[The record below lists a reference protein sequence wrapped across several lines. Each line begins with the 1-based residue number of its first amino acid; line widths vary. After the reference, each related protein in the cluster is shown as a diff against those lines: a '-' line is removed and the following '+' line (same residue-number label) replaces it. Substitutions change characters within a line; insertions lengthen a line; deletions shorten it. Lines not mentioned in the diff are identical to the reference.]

1 MLRVWRQAL
10 NCLTALERKQ
20 SLGVLA
26 LMIVMAMFEV
36 VGIASVLPFL
46 AVLGDPGLIERQ
58 PMLAWAYASGGFSG
72 PEPFLLALGLAA
84 FVLLVLA
91 AIMRS
96 VTLYVLYR
104 FIQMRRHTLSC
115 RLLEGY
121 LGQPYEFFL
130 NRHTGDM
137 GKNILSEVDVFVNR
151 ALLNMGQVVASG
163 LVLVAM
169 VTFLLIVDP
178 VTAAIVAVV
187 LGAFYMIAYG
197 LVRGALGR
205 SGQARAVANR
215 TRFET
220 AAEALGGVKTLK
232 ILGREGA
239 YFRRFADGSE
249 ILARNEALS
258 IILGLLPKNAIET
271 IAFGGIIL
279 AAMAM
284 MWQQGLDGILSN
296 LLPMLSLYA
305 FAGYRMLPAMQT
317 IYNSATGLRFA
328 TASVDTIVQ
337 ELETIDRGR
346 DTPAA
351 QTALPLNQALEL
363 RNIGYVY
370 PGSTAGLRDVS
381 LTLRKGKS
389 LGIVGRTGSGKTTLV
404 DLILGL
410 LVPQQ
415 GTVLVDGTPLDDHSR
430 RAWQKSIGYVPQ
442 DIFLSDA
449 TLAQNI
455 ALGLPVDKID
465 QTKVEHAARIARIH
479 DFVVDSL
486 PDGYATRVGERG
498 VRLSGGQR
506 QRVGIARALY
516 HDPELI
522 VFDEATSA
530 LDTLTET
537 EVMEA
542 LRALAGVKTIIL
554 IAHRTSTLEA
564 CDQVVRLE
572 GGKIL
577 NITQTD
583 RDTIP
588 VSA

>member
-1 MLRVWRQAL
+1 
-10 NCLTALERKQ
+10 
-20 SLGVLA
+20 
-26 LMIVMAMFEV
+26 
-36 VGIASVLPFL
+36 
-46 AVLGDPGLIERQ
+46 
-58 PMLAWAYASGGFSG
+58 
-72 PEPFLLALGLAA
+72 
-84 FVLLVLA
+84 
-91 AIMRS
+91 
-96 VTLYVLYR
+96 
-104 FIQMRRHTLSC
+104 
-115 RLLEGY
+115 
-121 LGQPYEFFL
+121 
-130 NRHTGDM
+130 
-137 GKNILSEVDVFVNR
+137 
-151 ALLNMGQVVASG
+151 
-163 LVLVAM
+163 
-169 VTFLLIVDP
+169 
-178 VTAAIVAVV
+178 
-187 LGAFYMIAYG
+187 
-197 LVRGALGR
+197 
-205 SGQARAVANR
+205 
-215 TRFET
+215 
-220 AAEALGGVKTLK
+220 
-232 ILGREGA
+232 
-239 YFRRFADGSE
+239 
-249 ILARNEALS
+249 
-258 IILGLLPKNAIET
+258 
-271 IAFGGIIL
+271 
-279 AAMAM
+279 
-284 MWQQGLDGILSN
+284 
-296 LLPMLSLYA
+296 
-305 FAGYRMLPAMQT
+305 
-317 IYNSATGLRFA
+317 
-328 TASVDTIVQ
+328 VDTIVQ